1 MPTRIRSLFPAALMI
16 GALCGC
22 GPAIKIIDRPIPFSE
37 ERVQLTR
44 DYLAGHY
51 GLTVPDITITP
62 RVIVLHWTA
71 IADLEK
77 SFAAFAP
84 ERLPASRPELRSA
97 GEVNVAIH
105 FLVGQDGSIL
115 RLMPENWMARHCIGL
130 NYEAIGVENVG
141 GQNGLDNLTSQ
152 QVEANIKLVRYLV
165 QKFPTLEYLIGHHE
179 YLEFVGHP
187 LWRERDP
194 NYRTEKI
201 DPGDRFM
208 TAVRAGVAA
217 LNLKGVAE
225 IRQEKQ
231 LPN

>member
-1 MPTRIRSLFPAALMI
+1 MCAHWYSRFLTVALFGVVA
-16 GALCGC
+16 GC
-22 GPAIKIIDRPIPFSE
+22 GPAIKIIDRPIPFSA

-44 DYLAGHY
+44 DYLAMHY
-51 GLTVPDITITP
+51 GVTAADITITP

-71 IADLEK
+71 IDDFEK
-77 SFAAFAP
+77 SFATFAP
-84 ERLPASRPELRSA
+84 ERLPASRPELRHA
-97 GEVNVAIH
+97 GEANVAIH
-105 FLVGQDGSIL
+105 FLVGQDGSIH

-130 NYEAIGVENVG
+130 NYESIGVENVG
-141 GQNGLDNLTSQ
+141 GQDGVDNLTDA
-152 QVEANIKLVRYLV
+152 QVAANIKLVHYLV

-208 TAVRAGVAA
+208 TAVRTGVAA
-217 LNLKGVAE
+217 LNLKGVVE